1 VLALNVR
8 HITSYRYANPVEL
21 GEHRMM
27 LRPRDSHDLRV
38 VQAKLSITP
47 QAELRWV
54 HDVFG
59 NSITFATFQDRATEL
74 RIESE
79 LDLVRYPPDVVQLAV
94 DSSAASYP
102 FIYSVD
108 DRTDLGRLL
117 ERHYPDQ
124 RGAVGDWAQ
133 DFVRRAGPGTMD
145 ILYAMNGAFKN
156 QFMYMMRHEEG
167 TQAPTETL
175 QRGSGSCRD
184 YALLMMEGLRVL
196 GFGARFVTGYLYDPA
211 LDVGG
216 AGMVGSG
223 ATHAWVE
230 VYLPGAGWLEFD
242 PTNNTVGS
250 DALIRVAATRDPSQ
264 AVPVAGQF
272 IGSTTDP
279 LGMSVDVT
287 VTAGIFVGA

>member
-1 VLALNVR
+1 MLALNVR
-8 HITSYRYANPVEL
+8 HVTSYRYANPVEL

-47 QAELRWV
+47 RAELRWV

-59 NSITFATFQDRATEL
+59 NSITFATFQNRATEL

-102 FIYSVD
+102 FIYSAD

-175 QRGSGSCRD
+175 QREAVLPRLCAADDGG
-184 YALLMMEGLRVL
+184 ARVL

-223 ATHAWVE
+223 QPM
-230 VYLPGAGWLEFD
+230 PGWKCTSRAPDGWSSIR
-242 PTNNTVGS
+242 PTTPSGPTRSSGS
-250 DALIRVAATRDPSQ
+250 PPRATRARRSRSQ
-264 AVPVAGQF
+264 GQF

-287 VTAGIFVGA
+287 VTAGIFVGG

>member
-1 VLALNVR
+1 MTSNGVHGSGPPCTPTSSKDGNSVLALNVR
-8 HITSYRYANPVEL
+8 HVTSYRYANPVEL

-102 FIYSVD
+102 FIYSAD

-117 ERHYPDQ
+117 ERHYPDP

-133 DFVRRAGPGTMD
+133 DFVRRAGPGPWAD
-145 ILYAMNGAFKN
+145 
-156 QFMYMMRHEEG
+156 
-167 TQAPTETL
+167 
-175 QRGSGSCRD
+175 S
-184 YALLMMEGLRVL
+184 
-196 GFGARFVTGYLYDPA
+196 
-211 LDVGG
+211 
-216 AGMVGSG
+216 
-223 ATHAWVE
+223 
-230 VYLPGAGWLEFD
+230 
-242 PTNNTVGS
+242 
-250 DALIRVAATRDPSQ
+250 
-264 AVPVAGQF
+264 
-272 IGSTTDP
+272 STP
-279 LGMSVDVT
+279 
-287 VTAGIFVGA
+287 